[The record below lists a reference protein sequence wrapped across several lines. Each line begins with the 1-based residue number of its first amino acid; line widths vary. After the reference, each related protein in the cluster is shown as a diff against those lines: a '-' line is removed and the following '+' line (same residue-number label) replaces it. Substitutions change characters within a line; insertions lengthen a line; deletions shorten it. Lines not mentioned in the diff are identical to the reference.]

1 MFKRM
6 VIMTSRTQKC
16 VLFVV
21 LLLVSM
27 SLLLPLDNGFIPN
40 LNRESTTCEDHE
52 NTLTTPVSSSGAD
65 KLMVTRSS
73 AARAD
78 ENSNILYFKE
88 KKDFNNVELFSN
100 STIIFHKNLTIT
112 SRGKVTFRN
121 CTLLSQNNSMEKS
134 ILVQKNGTLVLENVV
149 MALSN
154 ASTANSSVLEHSS
167 YSLESRGYI
176 KIANTTLKDY
186 RFFNIIYSDSSLE
199 TLRLE
204 TSKRDGIYFKSS
216 TSQISSLHIISPML
230 NGINCALSNLA
241 VKNLKI
247 ENAGENGLYIKDSTV
262 NLYSTL
268 TIESEKAELDIGLAT
283 TVVTDNT
290 TIRDMSINFRDSESK
305 VVIQKDGKTE
315 ELTQPKKSS
324 SSSEKLMVF
333 LVPVVVVL
341 LILLLIYAWI
351 RVREVFQKVS
361 TQSFGYE
368 GEKLEAFRQRSRE
381 GEEKPKEEQRDILFE
396 FGKMAMKAGTHSK
409 ALSYF
414 TKMVSLCE
422 SEKETY
428 VYLVQIYEK
437 ARTDPDVQKHYR
449 ELLTPIYSMKED
461 RAIVLF
467 EFGKMAMNTRDHN
480 KALAYFTK
488 MVPLCEN
495 EEERDSYLRQ
505 IYDKTKKD
513 PGILDKYRSLLS
525 PVLIKDEDAEKRGP
539 GGSFGD
545 EEEGKSSLTLELD
558 ESREEKKTADSPM
571 VGKEKSPAEKERLG
585 ANSLAKTFRKALK
598 K

>member
-1 MFKRM
+1 
-6 VIMTSRTQKC
+6 
-16 VLFVV
+16 
-21 LLLVSM
+21 M

-40 LNRESTTCEDHE
+40 LSRESGTFEDHE
-52 NTLTTPVSSSGAD
+52 NTLITSISPPGANNA
-65 KLMVTRSS
+65 MVTRSS
-73 AARAD
+73 VARTD
-78 ENSNILYFKE
+78 ENSNTLYFKDR
-88 KKDFNNVELFSN
+88 KNFNNVELFSN

-112 SRGKVTFRN
+112 SKGKVTFRN

-154 ASTANSSVLEHSS
+154 ASTANSSVLEQSS

-176 KIANTTLKDY
+176 KIANTTIKDY

-199 TLRLE
+199 ILTLE
-204 TSKRDGIYFKSS
+204 NSKRDGIYLKSS
-216 TSQISSLHIISPML
+216 TLQASSLHIISPML
-230 NGINCALSNLA
+230 NGINCALSNLI
-241 VKNLKI
+241 VQGLKI
-247 ENAGENGLYIKDSTV
+247 KNAGENGLYIKDSTV
-262 NLYSTL
+262 NLYSAL

-290 TIRDMSINFRDSESK
+290 TMGDMNINFRDSKSR

-315 ELTQPKKSS
+315 ELTQPKESS
-324 SSSEKLMVF
+324 SSSEKLVMF

-341 LILLLIYAWI
+341 LILLLIYTWI
-351 RVREVFQKVS
+351 RVSDVFQKVS
-361 TQSFGYE
+361 EQSFGYE
-368 GEKLEAFRQRSRE
+368 GEKLEEFKQRSRE
-381 GEEKPKEEQRDILFE
+381 GEEKPKEEQKDILFE

-437 ARTDPDVQKHYR
+437 ARTDPDVLKHYR
-449 ELLTPIYSMKED
+449 ELLSPIYSMKED

-467 EFGKMAMNTRDHN
+467 EFGKMAMNAGNHN

-513 PGILDKYRSLLS
+513 PDILDKYRTLLS
-525 PVLIKDEDAEKRGP
+525 PVFSKDEDAEKRGQ
-539 GGSFGD
+539 GGSSED
-545 EEEGKSSLTLELD
+545 EVEGSSSLTLELD
-558 ESREEKKTADSPM
+558 ESREGEKTAGSP
-571 VGKEKSPAEKERLG
+571 VAEKEKGSTGKGRTG
-585 ANSLAKTFRKALK
+585 AKSLAKTFRKALNK
-598 K
+598 